1 MTKNQEKTTALDV
14 ESTHRLSDSRIKWE
28 RTVEKIVIGKYEH
41 IDRNYDGVGASGNK
55 YNIEYRE
62 GEYLVFHMDGNMCL
76 IDTIYLKDAKRFCE
90 EFDVLF
96 SKYYRSIHSEN
107 R

>member
-1 MTKNQEKTTALDV
+1 MTKNQKKTAALGV

-55 YNIEYRE
+55 YNIDYRE
-62 GEYLVFHMDGNMCL
+62 GEYLVFHMDSNMWLC
-76 IDTIYLKDAKRFCE
+76 DTIYLKDAKRFCE
-90 EFDVLF
+90 EFDVLYN
-96 SKYYRSIHSEN
+96 KYHRPIHSEY